1 MNIFCG
7 ESWLIEKKIDS
18 NEIFYSSTPRIA
30 LSFGPFGQDFNPLT
44 LYQGHRQGS
53 YIHKSVRYVL
63 VEIAFMALK
72 AKLIMFCF
80 YSWFWR
86 GNLILPPTTKT
97 RATLD
102 ISLTSA

>member
-44 LYQGHRQGS
+44 LYQGYKQGS
-53 YIHKSVRYVL
+53 YIQ
-63 VEIAFMALK
+63 
-72 AKLIMFCF
+72 KLIMLCF